1 MLLPKADTRGKAGRV
16 KLNDHDDSN
25 DPHTWTDWYHFS
37 PMVFYTGIVFILGVG
52 IGVGVGVGA
61 ATWSKECPKAAALT
75 TLAPLPTTPTNPDT
89 CPAAFAGPLT
99 AVPALAKC
107 SADYVSF
114 QPSNTI
120 PRVCLQYIDGKGPVS
135 ADNPVSPIW
144 WSYPHPHPAKIAL
157 QMAVGSWTYLSTL
170 GCPINIYV
178 LNWVHA
184 LFPSIQDPP
193 LACSEDV
200 EKALLLHAKVYEWE
214 HAFRLAPEQDG
225 GRRYKHTWASVGY
238 IMEGADAGPALP
250 MPTDAPTDV
259 QIKTWYEKT
268 INGEGSFPYSVTNA
282 AFTYAMTAISGLHMT
297 FVADAMIRSKRL
309 DANDATLTWS
319 VDIVYSGPTT
329 KACNGSMG
337 YLPEFKQDSTVT
349 IFGYEED
356 SELTA
361 EQHAVSLQTFFKAQM
376 TCAKATTDGN
386 STVSPFYDIY
396 EDQVRQMPLFE
407 EVLGFRNLPR
417 MTAADFRA
425 KAAASPTGSK
435 MFFFG

>member
-1 MLLPKADTRGKAGRV
+1 MLFPKPDPGV
-16 KLNDHDDSN
+16 KSGLVAAHDGDETERARAQS
-25 DPHTWTDWYHFS
+25 DWWLIS
-37 PMVFYTGIVFILGVG
+37 PMVLVTGVFLLLGAGIGIGVG
-52 IGVGVGVGA
+52 IGA
-61 ATWSKECPKAAALT
+61 ATWNKESAKAA
-75 TLAPLPTTPTNPDT
+75 TLASTDLDT
-89 CPAAFAGPLT
+89 CPAAFSGPLT

-135 ADNPVSPIW
+135 ADNPVYPIW
-144 WSYPHPHPAKIAL
+144 AAYEYPHPAKIAL
-157 QMAVGSWTYLSTL
+157 QLAVGSWTYLSTL

-193 LACSEDV
+193 LACSADV
-200 EKALLLHAKVYEWE
+200 EAALLLHTVVYDWE

-225 GRRYKHTWASVGY
+225 GKGYKAVWASVGY
-238 IMEGADAGPALP
+238 NMEGADAGPALP
-250 MPTDAPTDV
+250 MPTYAPTDHD
-259 QIKTWYEKT
+259 IKKWYEKT
-268 INGEGSFPYSVTNA
+268 IRGEGPEPYSVTNA

-309 DANDATLTWS
+309 DANNATLTWS
-319 VDIVYSGPTT
+319 VNIVYSGPSTPP
-329 KACNGSMG
+329 CNASMG
-337 YLPEFKQDSTVT
+337 PLPGFKHGSTVT
-349 IFGYEED
+349 IFGYEKD

-361 EQHAVSLQTFFKAQM
+361 GQQNVSLQTFFKAQM
-376 TCAKATTDGN
+376 TCATATTDGN
-386 STVSPFYDIY
+386 STVSPFYNIY
-396 EDQVRQMPLFE
+396 EDQARQMPPFE

-425 KAAASPTGSK
+425 KAAASPAGSK
-435 MFFFG
+435 MFYLG